1 MTVREPAARRHAALF
16 VFVTVVLDS
25 MGIGIILPVMPDLMR
40 ELADA
45 SIGEAALWGGYLSF
59 SYAAMQFLF
68 SPMVGN
74 LSDRFGRRP
83 VLLISLAALAVDY
96 VIMALAPNLWVLFV
110 GRILAG
116 LAGATYS
123 TATAYIA
130 DVTPKDRRAAA
141 FGLVGAGFGV
151 GFVFGPALGGLM
163 AEFGTRAPFYAA
175 AAVAFANFVYG
186 WLILPESLA
195 SENRRPFEWRR
206 ANPVGAILQIARFP
220 MVAWLLG
227 AMMLYNV
234 AHMVYPAI
242 WSYFTKAAF
251 AWSNAEIGLSLAV
264 VGICFAVVQG
274 GLIGWLLRKL
284 GEVRTAI
291 LGFFANVVGMAGIG
305 LATHDWQIY
314 ALMPVAALG
323 ALVAPA
329 MTGLMANRVPDDQQG
344 ELQGLMSSL
353 QAVVSIFSPLLLTQL
368 FGYFTSGDAGTG
380 FPGAPFIA
388 GAMIMALALIPFRV
402 GLLAGRSR

>member
-1 MTVREPAARRHAALF
+1 MSASEPAARRHAALF
-16 VFVTVVLDS
+16 VFVTVALDS
-25 MGIGIILPVMPDLMR
+25 MGIGVILPVMPDLMQ

-59 SYAAMQFLF
+59 SYATMQFLF

-74 LSDRFGRRP
+74 LSDRYGRRP
-83 VLLISLAALAVDY
+83 VLLISLAMLAVDY
-96 VIMALAPNLWVLFV
+96 VVMALAPNLWVLFI
-110 GRILAG
+110 GRILSG

-151 GFVFGPALGGLM
+151 GFVFGPAVGGLM

-195 SENRRPFEWRR
+195 PENRRTFEWSR
-206 ANPVGAILQIARFP
+206 ANPLGAILEIRRFP
-220 MVAWLLG
+220 MVTWLLG
-227 AMMLYNV
+227 AIMLYNI
-234 AHMVYPAI
+234 AHTVYPAV
-242 WSYFTKAAF
+242 WSYFTKAGLG
-251 AWSNAEIGLSLAV
+251 WSNAEIGLSLAL
-264 VGICFAVVQG
+264 VGICFAIVQG
-274 GLIGWLLRKL
+274 GLIGWILKRL
-284 GEVRTAI
+284 GEVRTAL
-291 LGFFANVVGMAGIG
+291 LGFIANIVGMAGIG
-305 LATHDWQIY
+305 LATSDWMIY
-314 ALMPVAALG
+314 ALMPVTALG

-329 MTGLMANRVPDDQQG
+329 LTGLMANRIPDNQQG

-353 QAVVSIFSPLLLTQL
+353 QAVVAIFSPLFLTQL
-368 FGYFTSGDAGTG
+368 FGYFTSGPVETHFA
-380 FPGAPFIA
+380 GAPFIA
-388 GAMIMALALIPFRV
+388 ASIIMVLALVPFRV
-402 GLLAGRSR
+402 GLRMRGVA